1 MDVSIGRDPD
11 WLDIPLSPH
20 LTFAQCE
27 TIPAKRKRL
36 RESPVAR
43 GSFIMYC
50 RNCPNPPYSS
60 VYAITSS
67 LFLRIQTFN
76 IAKDPSTGLRHDAC
90 GGNLTRATFASA
102 HISLNS
108 AFQLIVASS
117 TTRIERGPWLRLHN
131 GRTWF
136 LTNSLRIAAVM
147 LP

>member
-1 MDVSIGRDPD
+1 MPI
-11 WLDIPLSPH
+11 SPH
-20 LTFAQCE
+20 KIFAQCE
-27 TIPAKRKRL
+27 TIPAKRKRW

-43 GSFIMYC
+43 GSFIISR

-67 LFLRIQTFN
+67 LFLRIQPFN
-76 IAKDPSTGLRHDAC
+76 RAKDPSTGLRHGDC

-136 LTNSLRIAAVM
+136 LTNSLRMTAVM